1 MEYIPHTERDRRRML
16 ETIGVA
22 SVEDLFSD
30 IPEPFRLKTPLNLPP
45 PLTEQE
51 AFSLLDEMASRNRPD
66 RIVLTGAGAYRH
78 YIPAVVGHVTGRSEF
93 YTAYTP
99 YQAEISQGIL
109 QAIYE
114 YQTMI
119 AGLTGMQV
127 ANASMYDGASAAAEA
142 AVLAA
147 KTLGRSRIVTARSVH
162 PEYRRVLSTYAWAN
176 GYDVAEVPFGPD
188 GRVDGKALRDAVD
201 GRTAAVVI
209 QSPNFFGVIEDLS
222 SLEETVHGPG
232 ALLVAAFTE
241 ALSLGILKPPGYSGA
256 DIVAGEGQSFG
267 NPVAYGGPYL
277 GIFAASEKFLRKIPG
292 RLAGATVDL
301 DGNRAF
307 VLTLQTREQH
317 IRRERAT
324 SNICSNEAL
333 CALAASVYLASL
345 GKNLKKL
352 AELNVRKALYLK
364 DRLLTLP
371 GWKPVFSGP
380 VFNEFVLRCPD
391 PRGANAAMEKEG
403 ITGGCEPGRDYPE
416 LEGCLLFCATE
427 MLSRSDMDR
436 VVEILAGTRASTA
449 SKRKE

>member
-1 MEYIPHTERDRRRML
+1 MEYVPHTDEDKRQML
-16 ETIGVA
+16 ETIGIA
-22 SVEDLFSD
+22 DLEDLFAD
-30 IPEPFRLKTPLNLPP
+30 IPEPLRLREPLNLPP
-45 PLTEQE
+45 PLTEPE
-51 AFSLLDEMASRNRPD
+51 AFALLEETAARNRPG

-119 AGLTGMQV
+119 ANLTGMQV
-127 ANASMYDGASAAAEA
+127 ANASMYEGASAMAEA

-147 KTLGRSRIVTARSVH
+147 KTLGRKRIVAARSIH

-176 GYDVAEVPFGPD
+176 GYEVAEVPGGPD
-188 GRVDGKALRDAVD
+188 GRVDGKTLQEAVD
-201 GRTAAVVI
+201 ERTAAVI
-209 QSPNFFGVIEDLS
+209 LQSPNYFGVIEDLS
-222 SLEETVHGPG
+222 AAAGVVHRAG
-232 ALLVAAFTE
+232 ALFVAGFTE
-241 ALSLGILKPPGYSGA
+241 ALSLGILKPAGACGA
-256 DIVAGEGQSFG
+256 DLVAGEGQSFG
-267 NPVAYGGPYL
+267 NPVSYGGPYL

-292 RLAGATVDL
+292 RLAGATVDR
-301 DGNRAF
+301 DGNRGF

-333 CALAASVYLASL
+333 CALAAAVYLVSL
-345 GKNLKKL
+345 GKNLKHL
-352 AELNVRKALYLK
+352 AELNVWKALYLR
-364 DRLLTLP
+364 DRLLSLP
-371 GWKPVFSGP
+371 GWKPVFGGP

-391 PRGANAAMEKEG
+391 PQGVNAALEEEG
-403 ITGGCEPGRDYPE
+403 IVGGRDLGRDYPE

-427 MLSRSDMDR
+427 LLSRKDMDR
-436 VVEILAGTRASTA
+436 VAEILAGPR
-449 SKRKE
+449 